1 LFDSPFDFKMLAL
14 GNFSTHFGKL
24 FNSQKEE
31 EEDDEE
37 EELIIHAPRA
47 APNVQQQMQRQEP
60 IKSSEL
66 DESLTSQMG
75 MGGGSA
81 AQPQGQGQGQNS
93 AEIEAV
99 VRAATYGSVR
109 AVLEQLQ
116 VAPAHIMPAPQDGT
130 RRYSRCVCSWL
141 VVVRY
146 GGSKCG

>member
-1 LFDSPFDFKMLAL
+1 M
-14 GNFSTHFGKL
+14 
-24 FNSQKEE
+24 
-31 EEDDEE
+31 
-37 EELIIHAPRA
+37 IHAPRA

-66 DESLTSQMG
+66 DESLTTQMG
-75 MGGGSA
+75 MEGGSA
-81 AQPQGQGQGQNS
+81 AQPRQGQGQGQNS

-130 RRYSRCVCSWL
+130 RRYSRCVCSCL

-146 GGSKCG
+146 